1 MISFINNK
9 ITIIYAIFSIVSVL
23 LVIVT
28 HSFLTLMLGINVFL
42 AYLPMFLLWFLNSLQ
57 KAVDYEVILKKS
69 YLIFI
74 IFVLFFPN
82 TFYIITDFIHL
93 SSNHFYTFSNQY
105 SPMVYSHDI
114 IAYVMLFHIFIAALF
129 GVFAGVY
136 SLAKIK
142 ELMIMQNFS
151 SRISEIIIISIIFL
165 SSIGI
170 YIGRFLRFFSWEIL
184 TPARILGDLIEDFSW
199 FMVLFVLIFSLMQY
213 GLYLTKDL
221 IKS

>member
-1 MISFINNK
+1 
-9 ITIIYAIFSIVSVL
+9 
-23 LVIVT
+23 
-28 HSFLTLMLGINVFL
+28 MLGINVFL

-57 KAVDYEVILKKS
+57 KAVHYEVILKKS

-114 IAYVMLFHIFIAALF
+114 VAYIMLFHIFIAALF

-142 ELMIMQNFS
+142 QLMIMQNFS
-151 SRISEIIIISIIFL
+151 SRISEVIIISIIFL

>member
-74 IFVLFFPN
+74 IF
-82 TFYIITDFIHL
+82 
-93 SSNHFYTFSNQY
+93 
-105 SPMVYSHDI
+105 
-114 IAYVMLFHIFIAALF
+114 
-129 GVFAGVY
+129 G
-136 SLAKIK
+136 
-142 ELMIMQNFS
+142 
-151 SRISEIIIISIIFL
+151 
-165 SSIGI
+165 
-170 YIGRFLRFFSWEIL
+170 
-184 TPARILGDLIEDFSW
+184 
-199 FMVLFVLIFSLMQY
+199 
-213 GLYLTKDL
+213 
-221 IKS
+221 